1 MQSGIIQL
9 TGALVLPVDSSVT
22 VPFPCGSVIGVS
34 SGKAVYPDAAGADL
48 IGIAT
53 ADQDTDENTIDIFV
67 KVLVG
72 GGTAGGNSTV
82 GNLVLGVKV
91 TTGTFTAFADAWL
104 DGTNGGISPTKPGT
118 TPVWIGKSLE
128 AGGVGEMI
136 KCLV

>member
-53 ADQDTDENTIDIFV
+53 ADQDTDANTIDIFG

-72 GGTAGGNSTV
+72 GGTAGGNSPA
-82 GNLVLGVKV
+82 GNLILGV
-91 TTGTFTAFADAWL
+91 TL
-104 DGTNGGISPTKPGT
+104 
-118 TPVWIGKSLE
+118 TPRTLSSL
-128 AGGVGEMI
+128 A
-136 KCLV
+136 